1 MAFIDVFKLQN
12 KTLRAPHMTEE
23 EFIKLRQLRH
33 ALHANPELSRREFR
47 TAERLKRY
55 LAEHAPPDET
65 VELAGAGFAAV
76 YSGAGTGRTVLV
88 RAELDALPIQ
98 EANDVLPYRSEIAN
112 VSHKC
117 GHDGHMTILT
127 GLARALSRERPSSG
141 RVVLL
146 FQPDEETGTGAGE
159 CCEHENFAK
168 IRPDYAFAL
177 HNFPGFPKHEILCR
191 TGVFMSAVRC
201 MVIKFAGKEAH
212 SAMPET
218 GASPA
223 LAIAQ
228 LTQAAEEI
236 QQSFDKPEER
246 ALIVPVA
253 FKMGFGLDGKAL
265 GSGISPGFGEA
276 HFTLRSPHNDIV
288 GEMWRLFAAKAE
300 QLATR
305 HGLSITFDAIEH
317 FSASINDGR
326 AVSTIQ
332 QAATQN
338 GLTYTELAAPFR
350 AGEDF
355 GEITSRYT
363 GAMFGLGAGENC
375 AELHN
380 PDYDFPDD
388 LIPTG
393 VRMFKSLVDR
403 CLSN

>member
-1 MAFIDVFKLQN
+1 MK
-12 KTLRAPHMTEE
+12 KE
-23 EFIKLRQLRH
+23 EFIELKRLRH
-33 ALHANPELSRREFR
+33 KLHASPELSHAEFK

-55 LAEHAPPDET
+55 LVEHAPPDET

-76 YSGAGTGRTVLV
+76 YSGADTGRTVLF

-98 EANDVLPYRSEIAN
+98 EINDDLPYRSEIAN

-141 RVVLL
+141 CVVLM
-146 FQPDEETGTGAGE
+146 FQPDEETGTGARE
-159 CCEHENFAK
+159 CCEHENFTK
-168 IRPDYAFAL
+168 IKPDYAFAL
-177 HNFPGFPKHEILCR
+177 HNFPSFPKHEIICR

-201 MVIKFAGKEAH
+201 MVIKFVGKEAH

-223 LAIAQ
+223 LAISH
-228 LTQAAEEI
+228 LTQAAKEI
-236 QQSFDKPEER
+236 QQSFDKPVER
-246 ALIVPVA
+246 ALIVPVML
-253 FKMGFGLDGKAL
+253 KMGIGPDGNAL

-276 HFTLRSPHNDIV
+276 HFTLRSPHTDIV
-288 GEMWRLFAAKAE
+288 DEMWHLFAAKAE
-300 QLATR
+300 QLATD
-305 HGLSITFDAIEH
+305 HGLSVTFDAIEH

-326 AVSTIQ
+326 AVSVIQ

-338 GLTYTELAAPFR
+338 GFGYTELAAPFR

-363 GAMFGLGAGENC
+363 GAMFGIGAGENC

-380 PDYDFPDD
+380 PDYDFPDEV
-388 LIPTG
+388 IPTG
-393 VRMFKSLVDR
+393 VQMFKSLVDH